1 MRRTCWGFSL
11 SLLLVVF
18 AAGARASE
26 SYDVLNLPAVQ
37 SPLAART
44 MLFSLAREGDRFYAT
59 GHRGHIL
66 YSDDF
71 GESWNQAEVPVR
83 SAVLDLDFANADK
96 GWAVGH
102 GGVILHSEDGGKTW
116 VKQFDGHQLGEQGLE
131 YYQAMADADPD
142 NERLGALVGEM
153 QFAIE
158 QGADKPFFKV
168 HFENATDGIAVGAY
182 GIFFATTD
190 GGNTWTPRME
200 ALDVFQY
207 VHLFDI
213 EKHDGNY
220 VFAGEIGNLF
230 MFDEETGDYVPRE
243 YPYDGSIFT
252 VVATSERGFFAG
264 GLQGTA
270 FYSADGGESWISSEK
285 PRSGAINDSIIL
297 SDGRLLIVSD
307 EGKVMVSEDGGAS
320 FSLLKLDFKGRI
332 GSVIESRPGEVLVS
346 GPYGVRSLK
355 IEP

>member
-1 MRRTCWGFSL
+1 
-11 SLLLVVF
+11 
-18 AAGARASE
+18 
-26 SYDVLNLPAVQ
+26 
-37 SPLAART
+37 
-44 MLFSLAREGDRFYAT
+44 
-59 GHRGHIL
+59 
-66 YSDDF
+66 
-71 GESWNQAEVPVR
+71 
-83 SAVLDLDFANADK
+83 
-96 GWAVGH
+96 
-102 GGVILHSEDGGKTW
+102 
-116 VKQFDGHQLGEQGLE
+116 
-131 YYQAMADADPD
+131 
-142 NERLGALVGEM
+142 
-153 QFAIE
+153 
-158 QGADKPFFKV
+158 
-168 HFENATDGIAVGAY
+168 
-182 GIFFATTD
+182 
-190 GGNTWTPRME
+190 
-200 ALDVFQY
+200 
-207 VHLFDI
+207 
-213 EKHDGNY
+213 
-220 VFAGEIGNLF
+220 
-230 MFDEETGDYVPRE
+230 VPRE